1 MSGLLPETLGL
12 RAPLPSS
19 LLVPFAPKRHQLG
32 VPRRPTW
39 ADARAAGSRRS
50 ASFCHLQPLAPAGTF
65 PLIPSLQSLSELCW
79 LVRSSA
85 SNRLPGASPGPGDPF
100 FPDRTDAPT
109 FHARSLL
116 AARVSRSCAKGS
128 ARLLGSG
135 NAPNLSAQHS
145 SSLQRVW
152 GWLSPDHLSVP
163 SAPNSPPPRNRPSRR
178 D

>member
-85 SNRLPGASPGPGDPF
+85 SNRLPGTSPGPGDPF

-116 AARVSRSCAKGS
+116 AARCPVPAPRG
-128 ARLLGSG
+128 AR
-135 NAPNLSAQHS
+135 
-145 SSLQRVW
+145 VFW
-152 GWLSPDHLSVP
+152 GPATLPTSQL
-163 SAPNSPPPRNRPSRR
+163 NTPPPRSECGAG
-178 D
+178 